1 MKKIKRFFTT
11 RRSSGEAGQALI
23 LVLIFLTLGSLT
35 LVPTLTHISTAL
47 KTGEVYEQ
55 NTNELYTADAGIED
69 SLWRIKYDFM
79 GTDYS
84 PYDFETAY
92 PYQTADLNG
101 MVADFTIMNVWFP
114 SNVNLVDPYASG
126 YIDMTPEEV
135 EEMMESEKLIVS
147 GSALPGQPYRILIDF
162 NPDAGDNLTIKS
174 LGVWLPRDFT
184 YTDNSCS
191 LQVDGAIYE
200 PDDITIAEA
209 PGGNTI
215 LWSYDA
221 PYPYINQFPNYDSV
235 DITFN
240 FTFEYT
246 PPAAHP
252 GWLPAAIAWVT
263 TEMHDQHG
271 NPKFPLNSP
280 ENVPVSWDIDTRY
293 FKMISEAGDTI
304 VEAYTSKNELRQMGD
319 AMAGD
324 YVAIGNALLLNN
336 DGDRYRDDWSTPSS
350 FTLDTI
356 PENADVVYAFLYWS
370 GWRNEDAIEDVFY
383 DNCSDFDNWDRN
395 QTGIQS
401 QTAVP
406 TSDGINAGS
415 WNRTPSSPADYY
427 SRVDETTPDDTDY
440 ITGFGANQVRVPTGD
455 GYNSGSWTYYPS
467 GWPNPSNYYSRVDET
482 TPNDTDYITGTTDF
496 GGYRLFTFSNFTV
509 PSGSTINGLTVYF
522 RARDVSGT
530 NPNNNLRARLRVDGS
545 YYDASSS
552 IDPTTTWT
560 TYSYTWDENP
570 RTGNPWTVNEINRAT
585 WQNELEQF
593 GIYSTDFNPDIQ
605 VSMAYAEVDYS
616 GGYRLFDF
624 QDFTVPSNSE
634 IDSLTIYFRAR
645 DASSGTNDLC
655 ASIYVQNTR
664 YDASSSVDPGSDW
677 TTYSYT
683 WDENPRTGATW
694 IWQDINGGGSNSLL
708 QFGVSSTDFNPEI
721 DISMVYAEVKYYE
734 SRWVITSYQ
743 FEGQGTGV
751 ADPEPRILTQK
762 NGINLTS
769 FGTGLFS
776 ISWDQ
781 DESGNLDGDDTF
793 FYAFSGDGG
802 TTWSSWYKAFSGND
816 PASPFTTTIPDEY
829 ATNNF
834 KIRYYFNFDSSSK
847 SVFLDDIEITYLPV
861 DTDVI
866 FKINDQQVYFDGN
879 DPAIGPYKIT
889 AGRSYT
895 MRNYL
900 SGPHGFSYACVRDVS
915 ALVKTYPIDLGE
927 EHHTGNAKYT
937 IDDVMADTRNGYSLS
952 EIAFANWSLIV
963 VYTSPET
970 AGHYI
975 YIRDDNFCSHTSG
988 DTSALDFDQDGIPG
1002 GQITGFKIPNPI
1014 TDAHGTILETVAAK
1028 LTCFVVEGDSWY
1040 YDDYF
1045 RVTGEQSGL
1054 SKYLSN
1060 ARSPYDNVWNDRS
1073 YPGTIS
1079 DGVDIDT
1086 FELKWDDGILT
1097 PGDKNLEVDLYSNT
1111 DAWNLVYFI
1120 ISIRSE
1126 TVTTGTSHYMI
1137 YGN

>member
-1 MKKIKRFFTT
+1 MKKIKRFFAS

-35 LVPTLTHISTAL
+35 LVPTLDHISTAL
-47 KTGEVYEQ
+47 KTGEIYER

-69 SLWRIKYDFM
+69 GLWRIKYDFM
-79 GTDYS
+79 GTDYT
-84 PYDFETAY
+84 PYDFETEY
-92 PYQTADLNG
+92 PYQTGDLND
-101 MVADFTIMNVWFP
+101 MVADFTIKNVWFP
-114 SNVNLVDPYASG
+114 TNFDITNPYSPD
-126 YIDMTPEEV
+126 YMSPDEI

-191 LQVDGAIYE
+191 LQVDGALYE
-200 PDDITIAEA
+200 PDDIAITEV
-209 PGGNTI
+209 PGGYAI
-215 LWSYDA
+215 LWSYDD
-221 PYPYINQFPNYDSV
+221 PYPYINEFPNYDSV
-235 DITFN
+235 DMTFN

-246 PPAAHP
+246 PPADHP
-252 GWLPAAIAWVT
+252 TWLPAGIAWVT

-271 NPKFPLNSP
+271 NPKFPLDSP

-324 YVAIGNALLLNN
+324 YVAIGNALLGND
-336 DGDRYRDDWSTPSS
+336 DGDRYRDDWHTPSS

-370 GWRNEDAIEDVFY
+370 GWRNQASITSVFN
-383 DNCSDFDNWDRN
+383 DDCDDFTYWVRN

-406 TSDGINAGS
+406 TADGINGGS
-415 WNRTPSSPADYY
+415 WNRTPSSPSDYY

-440 ITGFGANQVRVPTGD
+440 ITGTGGNQVRVPTGD
-455 GYNSGSWTYYPS
+455 SSGSGFISSPYWS
-467 GWPNPSNYYSRVDET
+467 KVDET
-482 TPNDTDYITGTTDF
+482 TPNDSDYITGTTNS
-496 GGYRLFTFSNFTV
+496 GGYRMFTLANFTV

-522 RARDVSGT
+522 RARDVSSGT
-530 NPNNNLRARLRVDGS
+530 NNLRARLRVDGS
-545 YYDASSS
+545 YYNASSS
-552 IDPTTTWT
+552 VDPTTTWT

-570 RTGNPWTVNEINRAT
+570 RTGNPWTVDEINRAS
-585 WQNELEQF
+585 WQNELQEF
-593 GIYSTDFNPDIQ
+593 GIYSSDFYPDIR
-605 VSMAYAEVDYS
+605 VSMVYAEVDYS
-616 GGYRLFDF
+616 SGYRLFDF
-624 QDFTVPSNSE
+624 QDFTVPANSE
-634 IDSLTIYFRAR
+634 IDNLTVYFRAS
-645 DASSGTNDLC
+645 DASSGTNNLC
-655 ASIYVQNTR
+655 ASIYVTNTR
-664 YDASSSVDPGSDW
+664 YDASTSVDPGSDW
-677 TTYSYT
+677 ATYSYT
-683 WDENPRTGATW
+683 WDENPRTGDPWTW
-694 IWQDINGGGSNSLL
+694 QEINGGSSNPLL
-708 QFGVSSTDFNPEI
+708 QFGVSSSDFNP
-721 DISMVYAEVKYYE
+721 DVQVSMIYAVVEYYE
-734 SRWVITSYQ
+734 SRWTVSGGEFQ
-743 FEGQGTGV
+743 GQATGV
-751 ADPEPRILTQK
+751 ADPDPRILTLK

-769 FGTGLFS
+769 YGSGLLS
-776 ISWDQ
+776 VSWDQ
-781 DESGNLDGDDTF
+781 DEKGNLDDNDIF
-793 FYAFSGDGG
+793 FFAFSGDGG
-802 TTWSSWYKAFSGND
+802 TTWSPWYEAFHGDD
-816 PASPFTTTIPDEY
+816 PASPFSYSIPDEY
-829 ATNNF
+829 VTNNF

-847 SVFLDDIEITYLPV
+847 FVYLDNISITYLPV

-866 FKINDQQVYFDGN
+866 FKINDQQVYFNGSE
-879 DPAIGPYKIT
+879 PAIGPYKIT
-889 AGRSYT
+889 AGRSYA
-895 MRNYL
+895 MLNYL

-937 IDDVMADTRNGYSLS
+937 VDNVTADTKNAGHLS
-952 EIAFANWSLIV
+952 EIAFADWSLIV
-963 VYTSPET
+963 VYTCPET

-975 YIRDDNFCSHTSG
+975 YIRDNNFYSHTSG

-1014 TDAHGTILETVAAK
+1014 TDAHGTILENVAAK
-1028 LTCFVVEGDSWY
+1028 LTCFIVEGDSWY

-1045 RVTGEQSGL
+1045 KVTGEQSGL

-1060 ARSPYDNVWNDRS
+1060 AKSPYDNVWNDRS

-1086 FELKWDDGILT
+1086 FEIKWNDGILT

-1126 TVTTGTSHYMI
+1126 TVTTGTTHYII

>member
-1 MKKIKRFFTT
+1 MDNAMKKIKRFFTT

-84 PYDFETAY
+84 PYDFETTY
-92 PYQTADLNG
+92 PYQTEDLNG

-114 SNVNLVDPYASG
+114 SNVNLVDPYATG

-184 YTDNSCS
+184 YTNNSCS

-215 LWSYDA
+215 LWSYDD
-221 PYPYINQFPNYDSV
+221 PYPYLNEFPNYDSV
-235 DITFN
+235 DMTFN

-246 PPAAHP
+246 PPADHP
-252 GWLPAAIAWVT
+252 TWLPAGIAWVT

-293 FKMISEAGDTI
+293 FKMISAAGDTI

-324 YVAIGNALLLNN
+324 YVAIGNALLGND
-336 DGDRYRDDWSTPSS
+336 DGDRYRDDWHTPSS

-370 GWRNEDAIEDVFY
+370 GWRNQAAVTPVFS
-383 DNCSDFDNWDRN
+383 DTCSNFNNWDRN
-395 QTGIQS
+395 SGGIQS
-401 QTAVP
+401 QTQVP

-415 WNRTPSSPADYY
+415 WNRTPSSPSD
-427 SRVDETTPDDTDY
+427 
-440 ITGFGANQVRVPTGD
+440 
-455 GYNSGSWTYYPS
+455 
-467 GWPNPSNYYSRVDET
+467 YYSRVDET
-482 TPNDTDYITGTTDF
+482 TPNDSDYITGIGGNQVRVPTGDGHSSGSWSRTPSSPSNYYSKVDETTPNDSDYITGTTNG
-496 GGYRLFTFSNFTV
+496 GGYKTFSFSNFTA
-509 PSGSTINGLTVYF
+509 PSGATINGLTVYF
-522 RARDVSGT
+522 RARSVSSG
-530 NPNNNLRARLRVDGS
+530 NNDLRAYLRIDGGYFS
-545 YYDASSS
+545 GSSVN
-552 IDPTTTWT
+552 PGTGWT
-560 TYSYTWDENP
+560 TYSYTWNVNP
-570 RTGNPWTVNEINRAT
+570 DTGNPWTVDEINHAT
-585 WQNELEQF
+585 SHHELQEF

-605 VSMAYAEVDYS
+605 VSMVYAEVDYS

-624 QDFTVPSNSE
+624 QDFTVPANSE

-645 DASSGTNDLC
+645 EASSGSNNLS
-655 ASIYVQNTR
+655 ASIYVNNTR
-664 YDASSSVDPGSDW
+664 YDASTSVDPGSDW

-683 WDENPRTGATW
+683 WDENPETGTPWTW
-694 IWQDINGGGSNSLL
+694 QEINGGSSHPLL
-708 QFGVSSTDFNPEI
+708 QFGISSTDFNP
-721 DISMVYAEVKYYE
+721 DIQVSMVYAEVKYYD
-734 SRWVITSYQ
+734 SCWVITSNQ

-751 ADPEPRILTQK
+751 ADPEPRILTLK

-769 FGTGLFS
+769 YGSGLLS
-776 ISWDQ
+776 VSWDQ
-781 DESGNLDGDDTF
+781 DESGNLNEDDIF
-793 FYAFSGDGG
+793 FFAFSGDGG
-802 TTWSSWYKAFSGND
+802 TTWSPWYEAFRGND
-816 PASPFTTTIPDEY
+816 PASPFSYSIPDEY
-829 ATNNF
+829 VTNNF

-847 SVFLDDIEITYLPV
+847 NVYLDNISITYLPV

-866 FKINDQQVYFDGN
+866 FKINNQQVYFNGSE
-879 DPAIGPYKIT
+879 PAIGPYKIT
-889 AGRSYT
+889 AGRSYA
-895 MRNYL
+895 MLNYL

-915 ALVKTYPIDLGE
+915 ALVKAYPIDLGE

-937 IDDVMADTRNGYSLS
+937 VDDVTADIRNGGSLS
-952 EIAFANWSLIV
+952 EIAFADWSLIV
-963 VYTSPET
+963 VYTCPET

-975 YIRDDNFCSHTSG
+975 YIRDDNFYSHTSG

-1014 TDAHGTILETVAAK
+1014 TDAHGAILESVAAK
-1028 LTCFVVEGDSWY
+1028 LTCFIVEGDSWY

-1045 RVTGEQSGL
+1045 KVTGEQSGL

-1060 ARSPYDNVWNDRS
+1060 AKSPYDNVWNDRS

-1126 TVTTGTSHYMI
+1126 TVTTGTSHYII